1 MFVNTKN
8 DTTMTVLEWLT
19 KRTRYSFSV
28 GNFEV
33 IALDRGVQP
42 DDDVYGENV
51 DERLRDL
58 MDADITFTAVLL
70 SPSNTAS
77 QSQSHNGYQK
87 VIGQE
92 QDFYQ
97 DQKIKYALGIY
108 EKYGDERADIL
119 KGMIKKIKFIP
130 IEDVDKLP
138 INS

>member
-1 MFVNTKN
+1 
-8 DTTMTVLEWLT
+8 MTVLEWLT

-51 DERLRDL
+51 DRRLRDL
-58 MDADITFTAVLL
+58 MDADIIFTAVLL

-119 KGMIKKIKFIP
+119 KGLIKKIKFIP

>member
-1 MFVNTKN
+1 
-8 DTTMTVLEWLT
+8 MTVLEWLT

-51 DERLRDL
+51 DKRLLDL
-58 MDADITFTAVLL
+58 MDADIIFTAVLL

-119 KGMIKKIKFIP
+119 KGLIKKIKFIP

-138 INS
+138 INSHL